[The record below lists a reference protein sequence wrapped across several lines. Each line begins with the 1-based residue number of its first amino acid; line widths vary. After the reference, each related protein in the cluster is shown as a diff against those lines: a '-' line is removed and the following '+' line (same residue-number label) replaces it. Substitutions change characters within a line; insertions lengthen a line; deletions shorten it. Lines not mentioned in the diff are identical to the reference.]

1 MFAFAK
7 AIVGSVL
14 AYELELG
21 PVVAE
26 LVAAP
31 AAVLVAGLAVLVADA
46 SSHANDLFQEV
57 VGYSAY

>member
-14 AYELELG
+14 ACELEPG
-21 PVVAE
+21 PVVVE

-31 AAVLVAGLAVLVADA
+31 AAVLAAGLAVLAVDA
-46 SSHANDLFQEV
+46 SSHANDRFQEV